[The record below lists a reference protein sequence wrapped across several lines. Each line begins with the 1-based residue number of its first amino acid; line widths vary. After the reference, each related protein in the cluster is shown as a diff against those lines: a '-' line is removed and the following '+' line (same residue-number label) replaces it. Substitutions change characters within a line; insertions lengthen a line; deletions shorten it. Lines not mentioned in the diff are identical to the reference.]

1 VAKSIYGSLLLKTQ
15 SSLIFADADSTNTVS
30 LRAPATVGSNLTL
43 TLPASVTASGVLS
56 TDGSGNLSAALLVNA
71 NVSGSAAIA
80 YSKLA
85 LTNSIVNADINSAA
99 DIALSKLVA
108 QAPNL
113 ALVSDGVGVIS
124 TSAVTATELGYVS
137 GVTSAIQ
144 TQLGGKASTA
154 LSNLTVSGLAAESLL
169 VGTSS
174 SAVESVAV
182 GTDGQVLSVVA
193 GAVAWADA
201 AASVASFKTDWETAD
216 TAVFAIDHSLNSLD
230 VKVEIYDIATGET
243 IEVDSVVRT
252 DVDTLTVTA
261 SEAPPAGGWRV
272 LILAV

>member
-1 VAKSIYGSLLLKTQ
+1 MAKSIYGSLLLKTQ
-15 SSLIFADADSTNTVS
+15 SSLIFADADSSNTVS
-30 LRAPATVGSNLTL
+30 LRAPSTVSSNLTL

-71 NVSGSAAIA
+71 NVSASAAIA

-85 LTNSIVNADINSAA
+85 LTNTIVNADINSAA

-108 QAPNL
+108 LAPNL
-113 ALVSDGVGVIS
+113 AVVSDGSGVLDVS
-124 TSAVTATELGYVS
+124 TTTSTEIGYVS
-137 GVTSAIQ
+137 GVTSSIQ
-144 TQLGGKASTA
+144 TQLDNKAGEA
-154 LSNLTVSGLAAESLL
+154 LDNLTVSGLASQSLL
-169 VGTSS
+169 VGSSS
-174 SAVESVAV
+174 SAVASLAV
-182 GTDGQVLSVVA
+182 GTNGQILSVV
-193 GAVAWADA
+193 GGNVAWADA

-216 TAVFAIDHSLNSLD
+216 TATFIIDHQLNSLD